1 MLTASNTTQR
11 VLLQGLSLREVS
23 MGVLKDANRRFK
35 ARSASS
41 RVELDSRQKPKPE
54 AQRGENCG
62 PPSGRLTP
70 ANSG

>member
-1 MLTASNTTQR
+1 
-11 VLLQGLSLREVS
+11 
-23 MGVLKDANRRFK
+23 MGVLNDANRRFK

-70 ANSG
+70 GKQRLMGCHSDACL